1 MELLTN
7 VCVWVHVYKVQTNK
21 PWTFISSATLG
32 IDFGSQFH
40 TTLVSHLSTQ
50 LEPTQF
56 VRT

>member
-32 IDFGSQFH
+32 IDFGSHFH
-40 TTLVSHLSTQ
+40 TNSAACTIFQ
-50 LEPTQF
+50 LM
-56 VRT
+56 